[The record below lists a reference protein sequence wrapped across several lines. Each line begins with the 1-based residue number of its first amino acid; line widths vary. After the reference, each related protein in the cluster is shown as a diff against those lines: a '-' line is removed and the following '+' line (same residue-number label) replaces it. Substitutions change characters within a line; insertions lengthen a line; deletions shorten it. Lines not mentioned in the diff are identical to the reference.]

1 MKLRELFE
9 NINKIGN
16 ADNNQGIIDEAPLP
30 PDWDKKIYTPQTSY
44 KKRIEYAV
52 ARAQK
57 LGKGSSRTAFT
68 VTFEGRPTVL
78 KVAHNAKGMAQNEAE
93 AKLLSDGYLSSL
105 GILIPIIDYDE
116 EHQQPIWIHTEQAQ
130 KATQKQLCDI
140 MKCGKLEWL
149 VNAAKFAQT
158 GRGQDHKED
167 ITKLYGEDGLE
178 IFHEWVDALQELAQF
193 DILLDDFS
201 RAANWGIYAGNPV
214 IIDVGFTQ
222 VVGQQ
227 HYGVQ

>member
-1 MKLRELFE
+1 MGKYLNIGIYMK
-9 NINKIGN
+9 
-16 ADNNQGIIDEAPLP
+16 IIEILSEAPLP
-30 PDWDKKIYTPQTSY
+30 DEWDKQVYTPQTSY

-68 VTFEGRPTVL
+68 ITFEGRPTVL
-78 KVAHNAKGMAQNEAE
+78 KVAHNQKGMAQNEAE
-93 AKLLSDGYLSSL
+93 AEVLSDGYLSGL

-130 KATQKQLCDI
+130 KASQKQLCDI

-149 VNAAKFAQT
+149 VNAAKYAQT
-158 GRGQDHKED
+158 GRGQDHKD
-167 ITKLYGEDGLE
+167 DVTKLYGEEALE
-178 IFHEWVDALQELAQF
+178 TFIEWVDALQELAQF
-193 DILLDDFS
+193 DILLDDFV
-201 RAANWGIYAGNPV
+201 RPANWGMYAGSPV

-222 VVGQQ
+222 TVGQQ
-227 HYGVQ
+227 YYGTK